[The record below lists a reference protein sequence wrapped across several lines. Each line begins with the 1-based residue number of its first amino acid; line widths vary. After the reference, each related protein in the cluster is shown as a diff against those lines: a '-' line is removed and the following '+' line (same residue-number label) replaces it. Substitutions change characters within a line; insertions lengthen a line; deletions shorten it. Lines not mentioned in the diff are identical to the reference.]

1 MSKILKKLLCIAAT
15 VAYSFSVEK
24 NPIDPLVEGRLNLSL
39 SKTKLSQ
46 EEIDTALSKIVPYI
60 SK

>member
-46 EEIDTALSKIVPYI
+46 EEIDTALSKI
-60 SK
+60 